1 VGTGY
6 DSSYTQ
12 HMKKVFVFLVLA
24 LLPIA
29 KAQTLEVSGSYP
41 FSIQAAMY
49 GIALSD
55 VIAVDVAVSSDR
67 LKFGAAAILD
77 LAPIGTVSASAN
89 LELAYLGRFRVR
101 LASQATLGSATL
113 GLGAWF
119 WNAAPLAFDPLE
131 VYAIDPL
138 PNSGSGSRVDL
149 NIGLRVS
156 RTLALLAAYRFG
168 SDISS
173 IRLGLRL
180 RQSDLEWYTGIY
192 SAAQVGGD
200 VYLLQ
205 TNLSLPVFESL
216 FVSVGGGV
224 GVYNNALAYEAQG
237 QLTWSIFENLN
248 LSLAANYQPWRFDVL
263 PLRGNLGLEFSPGF
277 GVLLLN
283 AYAGRSQTDVI
294 GWGVRLAYRITL
306 EELFPSPDS
315 RR

>member
-1 VGTGY
+1 
-6 DSSYTQ
+6 
-12 HMKKVFVFLVLA
+12 MKKVFVFFLLT
-24 LLPIA
+24 LLPLA
-29 KAQTLEVSGSYP
+29 KAQTLEVSATYP
-41 FSIQAAMY
+41 FSIQAAIY

-55 VIAVDVAVSSDR
+55 VISLDLAVSSDR
-67 LKFGAAAILD
+67 LKLGAAGILD
-77 LAPIGTVSASAN
+77 LAPIGTVSANAA
-89 LELAYLGRFRVR
+89 LEFAYLGRFRAR

-113 GLGAWF
+113 GLGLWL
-119 WNAAPLAFDPLE
+119 WNAAPAAFDPLE
-131 VYAIDPL
+131 VYATDPL

-156 RTLALLAAYRFG
+156 RTLALLGAYRFG

-205 TNLSLPVFESL
+205 TNLSLPLFETL
-216 FVSVGGGV
+216 FVSLGGGL
-224 GVYNNALAYEAQG
+224 GFLGNALAYEAQG

-248 LSLAANYQPWRFDVL
+248 LSIAANYQPWRFDVL
-263 PLRGNLGLEFSPGF
+263 PLRGNLGLEWSPGF
-277 GVLLLN
+277 GVLLFN

-294 GWGVRLAYRITL
+294 GWGLRLAYRIRL
-306 EELFPSPDS
+306 EELFPSAEA